1 MGTEHPQGAP
11 EAPKKL
17 PAILHQDVRK
27 QRQYDIALL
36 IGAVRTLSLLLTWTF
51 FQPDEYYQSLEPGWE
66 MAFGR
71 GSGAWIT
78 WEWDH
83 QLRSSLHPLLIATVY
98 HLANAINFIFAFP
111 LSMQAR
117 VLIWAPRLLHGF
129 ATGTHDFYTW
139 RLAEKLFGEQSVE
152 SSAVLAVHLLSPWLF
167 FAGTRSFTNGLEASL
182 TAEALSHWPW
192 QWYDKNATAEE
203 RRQAAER
210 LHQSIIVAAFA
221 VILRSTN
228 GLIWLVLTTSLVLSA
243 SQDELIHFLQR
254 LSVFGM
260 IPVVVSTALDRLY
273 YGEWTI
279 PAARFLG
286 INVVENLSEFYGRN
300 RLDYY
305 ITEGLPLLLTT
316 VLPFALVGICR
327 AATGSAQALTSEH
340 PAEQDRADPQKATTS
355 QSVWDNTNAMRSLAL
370 TALVVIAAF
379 SCIVHKEVRFLSPL
393 FPIFAVL
400 SARPICRF
408 FGSGSSLAP
417 ETRPKQL
424 IGIAIAIL
432 NACLAAYICT
442 IHQRGVIDVMN
453 YLRGQFYALNTDALI
468 FGMRAAGPTSALGI
482 IGTYGSRMFG
492 NQVAQ
497 QSEPL
502 HSLSVGFLM
511 PCHSTPWRSHLV
523 HPEIKGWALTCEP
536 PIGLSGAARE
546 HYLDEADQFYADP
559 RRWLAEN
566 MGPVPSID
574 KPWIDEGWDVRDAP
588 VNSTKAPTTNA
599 FAGKGSRPWPRYV
612 VFFEQLERVMHDVVG
627 GARSRYR
634 ECWRGFNS
642 HWHDD
647 WRRKGDVVVWCV
659 DGSLDEGKMI
669 EELERQQEL

>member
-17 PAILHQDVRK
+17 PTILHQDVRK

-78 WEWDH
+78 W
-83 QLRSSLHPLLIATVY
+83 
-98 HLANAINFIFAFP
+98 
-111 LSMQAR
+111 
-117 VLIWAPRLLHGF
+117 
-129 ATGTHDFYTW
+129 
-139 RLAEKLFGEQSVE
+139 
-152 SSAVLAVHLLSPWLF
+152 LAVHLLSPWLF

-210 LHQSIIVAAFA
+210 
-221 VILRSTN
+221 
-228 GLIWLVLTTSLVLSA
+228 
-243 SQDELIHFLQR
+243 
-254 LSVFGM
+254 M

-286 INVVENLSEFYGRN
+286 INVVENLSEFYGRS

-574 KPWIDEGWDVRDAP
+574 KPWTDEGWDVRDAP